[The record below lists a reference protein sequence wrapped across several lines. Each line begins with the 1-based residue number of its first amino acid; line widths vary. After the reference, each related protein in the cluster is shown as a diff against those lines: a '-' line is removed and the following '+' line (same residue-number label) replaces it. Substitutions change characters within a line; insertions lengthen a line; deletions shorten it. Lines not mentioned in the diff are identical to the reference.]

1 MIMSGKDAPKRIGE
15 HTEKMAGR
23 YLFDTSNQTE
33 SQSMDMRTKIR
44 SEAMFNALTFY
55 GVLAEGMKSKRAGEI
70 KDLIERMLIATSPDG
85 GRHEAVEVL
94 RQNFPRKVTIAKGR
108 EEYQISEE

>member
-1 MIMSGKDAPKRIGE
+1 MSGADPKRIGE

-23 YLFDTSNQTE
+23 YLFDTSDMSE
-33 SQSMDMRTKIR
+33 SQSMDMRTKIK
-44 SEAMFNALTFY
+44 SEAMFNAITFY
-55 GVLAEGMKSKRAGEI
+55 GVLYEGMGSEKAREI
-70 KDLIERMLIATSPDG
+70 KDLIERLLIATSPEG

-108 EEYQISEE
+108 EAYRVEE

>member
-1 MIMSGKDAPKRIGE
+1 MIMGEDPKRIGE
-15 HTEKMAGR
+15 HTEKMAGGF
-23 YLFDTSNQTE
+23 LFDTSLMSE

-55 GVLAEGMKSKRAGEI
+55 GVLAEGMGSQKARDI

-108 EEYQISEE
+108 EEYTATEE

>member
-1 MIMSGKDAPKRIGE
+1 MIMSGTDPKRIGE

-23 YLFDTSNQTE
+23 YLFDTSNMSE

-55 GVLAEGMKSKRAGEI
+55 GVLAEGMGSMRAREI
-70 KDLIERMLIATSPDG
+70 KDLIERMLIATSPEG

-108 EEYQISEE
+108 EEYKIEE

>member
-1 MIMSGKDAPKRIGE
+1 MIMSGKTDPKRIGE

-23 YLFDTSNQTE
+23 YLFDTSDQTE

-44 SEAMFNALTFY
+44 SEAMFNAITFY
-55 GVLAEGMKSKRAGEI
+55 GVLAEGMKSKRAREI
-70 KDLIERMLIATSPDG
+70 KDLIERLLIATSPEG

-108 EEYQISEE
+108 EEYTVEE

>member
-1 MIMSGKDAPKRIGE
+1 MSGKDDPKRIGE

-23 YLFDTSNQTE
+23 YLFDTSNMSE

-44 SEAMFNALTFY
+44 SEAMFNAITFY
-55 GVLAEGMKSKRAGEI
+55 GVLAEGMKSEKAGQI
-70 KDLIERMLIATSPDG
+70 KDLIERLLIATSPDG
-85 GRHEAVEVL
+85 GRSEAVAIL

>member
-1 MIMSGKDAPKRIGE
+1 MSGKDAPKRIGE

-23 YLFDTSNQTE
+23 YLFDTSLMSE

-55 GVLAEGMKSKRAGEI
+55 GVLAEGMGSKKAQAI
-70 KDLIERMLIATSPDG
+70 KDLIERMLIATSPEG

-108 EEYQISEE
+108 EEYRIEE